1 MSFPTKK
8 NLEEIAQ
15 KAGRVGVLMG
25 GTSSERDI
33 SLQSGRQI
41 TKGLRSA
48 GIDALPI
55 DWQGDVDT
63 LQIKKNFDRYF
74 IALHG
79 RGGEDGKIQA
89 VLDLYGIPYTG
100 SGALACSLAMDKP
113 RSKLL
118 WQGANLSTPPFEIV
132 NRSTDFSDLVRGL
145 GLPLFVKPAREGSSL
160 GITKV
165 CSLEECEHAV
175 ETALTYD
182 EIVLAEKFVMGAE
195 YTASILEG
203 SVLPLIRLEAEG
215 EFYDYHA
222 KYVSDDTRYVCPC
235 GLSEEKETELMEFAL
250 RAFNVIGGTSWGR
263 VDFICD
269 QSGLP
274 WLIEANMVPG
284 MTSHSL
290 VPMAAKEAGLGFSDL
305 VVAILGSTIYERIS
319 L

>member
-1 MSFPTKK
+1 MSLPTKK
-8 NLEEIAQ
+8 ELEKIAQ

-25 GTSSERDI
+25 GASSERDI
-33 SLQSGRQI
+33 SLQSGREI
-41 TKGLRSA
+41 TKGLRLA
-48 GIDALPI
+48 GIDTLPI

-63 LQIKKNFDRYF
+63 LRVKKDFDRYF

-79 RGGEDGKIQA
+79 RGGEDGKVQA
-89 VLDLYGIPYTG
+89 VLDLQGISYTG
-100 SGALACSLAMDKP
+100 SGVLGCSLAMDKP
-113 RSKLL
+113 RSKLT
-118 WQGANLSTPPFEIV
+118 WQGAGLSTPPFEIV
-132 NRSTDFSDLVRGL
+132 NRNTNFSNLITKL

-160 GITKV
+160 GISKV
-165 CSLEECEHAV
+165 CSLEDCVDAV

-182 EIVLAEKFVMGAE
+182 EVVLAEKFVMGAE

-203 SVLPLIRLEAEG
+203 TVLPLIRLETKG

-235 GLSEEKETELMEFAL
+235 GLSENKEAELREFVL
-250 RAFNVIGGTSWGR
+250 RAFKVIGGAGWGR

-290 VPMAAKEAGLGFSDL
+290 VPMAAKEAGLEFSDL
-305 VVAILGSTIYERIS
+305 VVAILGSAIYERKS